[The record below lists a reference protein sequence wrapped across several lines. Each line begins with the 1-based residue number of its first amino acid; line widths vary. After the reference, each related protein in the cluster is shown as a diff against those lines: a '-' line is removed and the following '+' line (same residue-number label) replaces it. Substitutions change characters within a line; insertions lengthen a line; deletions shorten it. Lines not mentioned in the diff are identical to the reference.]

1 MDGYECDG
9 DPKEI
14 LQNGEAYTIQY
25 YRGKHKNEC
34 VMRTSTGD
42 ACLYENGV
50 MKMRWKENK
59 NGMKH
64 DEFVVYKRG
73 RVDFRQNFKDIIE
86 QNDYFRIVNHKKGP
100 RLEITDFK
108 TGNYIYH
115 GKFDNNFK
123 KDGWGVECDRE
134 NGQMILEGIW
144 SKGELIE
151 IIRLFDGDTM
161 TELRRNG
168 ADNLDPLN
176 RFPVYVGEFRYDADS
191 ETFVRE
197 GVGCLIDEKTRIAT
211 RECEWRDGK
220 EVSGVNLR
228 DGWYCPQSVHVDRSN
243 EHSENNPTRDH
254 QLESTSTRDHHSES
268 ASKHNPPSES
278 VYKKDNHSESVY
290 KKDNQPEGTST
301 RDHNSESVY
310 KKDHHSE
317 SASKH
322 NPPSESIYKKD
333 NQPEGTSTKDHQ
345 AEETANKDSRSK
357 DASGNKPLCRPSHTM
372 SSKSLR
378 GSILYSNDLNTVST
392 TITELKVSSYCC
404 NDLDLLDLNKFASL
418 QSIEI
423 GSRCFESV
431 HIFRIDALHKLS
443 RLIIGRESFTAMK
456 RTEKF
461 EIEKANDKSKSFH
474 ILNCESLES
483 IEIGE
488 FCFADYAGKFELKNL
503 PKLHTIQIGSIE
515 HRSYNFYFAS
525 FIVKGIFPQ

>member
-1 MDGYECDG
+1 MLDGYECDG
-9 DPKEI
+9 DPKENI
-14 LQNGEAYTIQY
+14 QNGETYTIQY
-25 YRGKHKNEC
+25 YRGKHKNEY
-34 VMRTSTGD
+34 VMRTSAGD
-42 ACLYENGV
+42 AFLYENGV

-59 NGMKH
+59 SGLKH
-64 DEFVVYKRG
+64 DEFMVYKRG
-73 RVDFRQNFKDIIE
+73 RVDFRQNFKDIVE
-86 QNDYFRIVNHKKGP
+86 QNDNCRIVNNKKGP
-100 RLEITDFK
+100 RLEITDSK
-108 TGNYIYH
+108 TGIYIYH
-115 GKFDNNFK
+115 GEFGNNFK
-123 KDGWGVECDRE
+123 RDGWGVEFDRE
-134 NGQMILEGIW
+134 NGKMILEGIW

-161 TELRRNG
+161 TELKRNG
-168 ADNLDPLN
+168 ADSLDPLK
-176 RFPVYVGEFRYDADS
+176 RIPVYVGGFHYDEDN

-243 EHSENNPTRDH
+243 EHSES
-254 QLESTSTRDHHSES
+254 LSTRDHHSES
-268 ASKHNPPSES
+268 L
-278 VYKKDNHSESVY
+278 
-290 KKDNQPEGTST
+290 ST
-301 RDHNSESVY
+301 RDH
-310 KKDHHSE
+310 H
-317 SASKH
+317 
-322 NPPSESIYKKD
+322 SESIYKKD
-333 NQPEGTSTKDHQ
+333 NYSEGTSTKDHQ
-345 AEETANKDSRSK
+345 ADESANKDSQSK
-357 DASGNKPLCRPSHTM
+357 DASGNKPLCRPSHTV

-378 GSILYSNDLNTVST
+378 GSILVSNDFNTVST
-392 TITELKVSSYCC
+392 TITELKVSSYSC

-443 RLIIGRESFTAMK
+443 RLKIGRESFTEMK

-483 IEIGE
+483 IQIDE

>member
-1 MDGYECDG
+1 MLDGYECDG
-9 DPKEI
+9 DPKENI
-14 LQNGEAYTIQY
+14 QNGETYTIQY
-25 YRGKHKNEC
+25 YRGKHKNEY
-34 VMRTSTGD
+34 VMRTSAGD
-42 ACLYENGV
+42 AFLYENGV

-59 NGMKH
+59 SGLKH
-64 DEFVVYKRG
+64 DEFMVYKRG
-73 RVDFRQNFKDIIE
+73 RVDFRQNFKDIVE
-86 QNDYFRIVNHKKGP
+86 QNDNCRIVNNKKGP
-100 RLEITDFK
+100 RLEITDSK
-108 TGNYIYH
+108 TGIYIYH
-115 GKFDNNFK
+115 GEFGNNFK
-123 KDGWGVECDRE
+123 RDGWGVEFDRE
-134 NGQMILEGIW
+134 NGKMILEGIW

-161 TELRRNG
+161 TELKRNG
-168 ADNLDPLN
+168 ADSLDPLK
-176 RFPVYVGEFRYDADS
+176 RIPVYVGGFHYDEDN

-243 EHSENNPTRDH
+243 EHSES
-254 QLESTSTRDHHSES
+254 LSTRDHHSES
-268 ASKHNPPSES
+268 L
-278 VYKKDNHSESVY
+278 
-290 KKDNQPEGTST
+290 ST
-301 RDHNSESVY
+301 RDH
-310 KKDHHSE
+310 H
-317 SASKH
+317 
-322 NPPSESIYKKD
+322 SESIYKKD
-333 NQPEGTSTKDHQ
+333 NYSEGTSTKDHQ
-345 AEETANKDSRSK
+345 ADESANKDSQSK
-357 DASGNKPLCRPSHTM
+357 DASGNKPLCRPSHTV

-378 GSILYSNDLNTVST
+378 GSILVSNDFNTVST
-392 TITELKVSSYCC
+392 TITELKVSSYSC

-443 RLIIGRESFTAMK
+443 RLKIGRESFTAMK

-483 IEIGE
+483 IQIDE

>member
-1 MDGYECDG
+1 MLDGYECDG
-9 DPKEI
+9 GPKENI
-14 LQNGEAYTIQY
+14 QNGETYTIQY
-25 YRGKHKNEC
+25 YRGKHKNEY

-42 ACLYENGV
+42 AFLYENGV

-59 NGMKH
+59 SGLKH
-64 DEFVVYKRG
+64 DEFMVYKRG

-86 QNDYFRIVNHKKGP
+86 QNDYCRIVNNKKGP
-100 RLEITDFK
+100 RLEITDSK
-108 TGNYIYH
+108 TGIYIYH
-115 GKFDNNFK
+115 GEFGNNFK
-123 KDGWGVECDRE
+123 RDGWGVEFDRE
-134 NGQMILEGIW
+134 NGKMILEGIW

-161 TELRRNG
+161 TELKRNG
-168 ADNLDPLN
+168 ADSLDPLK
-176 RFPVYVGEFRYDADS
+176 RIPVYVGGFHYDEDN

-228 DGWYCPQSVHVDRSN
+228 DGWYCLQSVHVDRSN
-243 EHSENNPTRDH
+243 EHSESIPTRDH
-254 QLESTSTRDHHSES
+254 HSESLSTRDHHSES
-268 ASKHNPPSES
+268 I
-278 VYKKDNHSESVY
+278 YKKDNHS
-290 KKDNQPEGTST
+290 
-301 RDHNSESVY
+301 
-310 KKDHHSE
+310 
-317 SASKH
+317 
-322 NPPSESIYKKD
+322 
-333 NQPEGTSTKDHQ
+333 EGTSTKDHQ
-345 AEETANKDSRSK
+345 ADESANKDSQSK
-357 DASGNKPLCRPSHTM
+357 DASGNKPLCRPSHTV

-378 GSILYSNDLNTVST
+378 GSILVSNDFNTVST
-392 TITELKVSSYCC
+392 TITELKVSSYSC

-443 RLIIGRESFTAMK
+443 RLKIGRESFTAMK

-483 IEIGE
+483 IQIGE
-488 FCFADYAGKFELKNL
+488 YCFADYAGKFELKNL

>member
-1 MDGYECDG
+1 MLDGYECDG
-9 DPKEI
+9 GPKENI
-14 LQNGEAYTIQY
+14 QNGETYTIQY
-25 YRGKHKNEC
+25 YRGKHKNEY

-42 ACLYENGV
+42 AFLYENGV

-59 NGMKH
+59 SGLKH
-64 DEFVVYKRG
+64 DEFMVYKRG
-73 RVDFRQNFKDIIE
+73 RVDFRQNFKDIVE
-86 QNDYFRIVNHKKGP
+86 QNDNCRIVNNKKGP
-100 RLEITDFK
+100 RLEITDSK
-108 TGNYIYH
+108 TGIYIYH
-115 GKFDNNFK
+115 GEFGNNFK
-123 KDGWGVECDRE
+123 RDGWGVEFDRE
-134 NGQMILEGIW
+134 NGKMILEGIW

-161 TELRRNG
+161 TELKRNG
-168 ADNLDPLN
+168 ADSLDPLK
-176 RFPVYVGEFRYDADS
+176 RIPVYVGGFHYDEDN

-228 DGWYCPQSVHVDRSN
+228 DGWYCLQSVHVDRSN
-243 EHSENNPTRDH
+243 EYSESIPTG
-254 QLESTSTRDHHSES
+254 DHHS
-268 ASKHNPPSES
+268 
-278 VYKKDNHSESVY
+278 
-290 KKDNQPEGTST
+290 EGTST
-301 RDHNSESVY
+301 RDHQA
-310 KKDHHSE
+310 E
-317 SASKH
+317 SASEH

-333 NQPEGTSTKDHQ
+333 NYSEGTSTKDHQ
-345 AEETANKDSRSK
+345 ADESANKDSQSK
-357 DASGNKPLCRPSHTM
+357 DASGNKPLCRPSHTV

-378 GSILYSNDLNTVST
+378 GSILVSNDFNTVST
-392 TITELKVSSYCC
+392 TITELKVSSYSC

-443 RLIIGRESFTAMK
+443 RLKIGRESFTAMK

-483 IEIGE
+483 IQIDE

>member
-1 MDGYECDG
+1 MLDGYECDG
-9 DPKEI
+9 GPKENI
-14 LQNGEAYTIQY
+14 QNGETYTIQY
-25 YRGKHKNEC
+25 YRGKHKNEY

-42 ACLYENGV
+42 AFLYENGV

-59 NGMKH
+59 SGLKN
-64 DEFVVYKRG
+64 DEFIVYKRC
-73 RVDFRQNFKDIIE
+73 RVDFRQNFKDIVE
-86 QNDYFRIVNHKKGP
+86 QNDNCRIVNNKKGP
-100 RLEITDFK
+100 RLEITDSK
-108 TGNYIYH
+108 TGIYIYH
-115 GKFDNNFK
+115 GEFGNNFK
-123 KDGWGVECDRE
+123 RDGWGVEFDRE
-134 NGQMILEGIW
+134 NGKMILEGIW

-161 TELRRNG
+161 TELKRNG
-168 ADNLDPLN
+168 ADSLDPLK
-176 RFPVYVGEFRYDADS
+176 RIPIYVGGFHYDEDN

-228 DGWYCPQSVHVDRSN
+228 DGWYCLQSVHVDRSKV
-243 EHSENNPTRDH
+243 HSES
-254 QLESTSTRDHHSES
+254 LSTRDHHSES
-268 ASKHNPPSES
+268 L
-278 VYKKDNHSESVY
+278 
-290 KKDNQPEGTST
+290 ST
-301 RDHNSESVY
+301 R
-310 KKDHHSE
+310 DHHSE
-317 SASKH
+317 SLSTRDHHSESIYKKDNYSEGTSSKDHQAESASEH

-333 NQPEGTSTKDHQ
+333 SHSEGTSTKDHQ
-345 AEETANKDSRSK
+345 TDESANKDSQSK
-357 DASGNKPLCRPSHTM
+357 DASGNKPLCRPSHTV

-378 GSILYSNDLNTVST
+378 GSILVSNDFNTVST
-392 TITELKVSSYCC
+392 TITELKVSSYSC

-443 RLIIGRESFTAMK
+443 RLKIGKESFTAMK

-503 PKLHTIQIGSIE
+503 PKLQTIQIGSIE

>member
-1 MDGYECDG
+1 MLDGYECDG
-9 DPKEI
+9 DPKENI
-14 LQNGEAYTIQY
+14 QNGETYTIQY
-25 YRGKHKNEC
+25 YRGKHKNEY
-34 VMRTSTGD
+34 VMRTSAGD
-42 ACLYENGV
+42 AFLYENGV

-59 NGMKH
+59 SGLKH
-64 DEFVVYKRG
+64 DEFMVYKRG

-86 QNDYFRIVNHKKGP
+86 QNDYCRIVNHKKGP

-115 GKFDNNFK
+115 GEFGNNFK
-123 KDGWGVECDRE
+123 RDGWGVEFDRE
-134 NGQMILEGIW
+134 NGKMILEGIW

-161 TELRRNG
+161 TELKRNG
-168 ADNLDPLN
+168 ADSLDPLK
-176 RFPVYVGEFRYDADS
+176 RIPVYVGGFHYDEDN

-228 DGWYCPQSVHVDRSN
+228 DGWYCLQSVHVDRSKV
-243 EHSENNPTRDH
+243 HSESIPTRDH
-254 QLESTSTRDHHSES
+254 QSESLSTRDH
-268 ASKHNPPSES
+268 
-278 VYKKDNHSESVY
+278 Y
-290 KKDNQPEGTST
+290 
-301 RDHNSESVY
+301 
-310 KKDHHSE
+310 
-317 SASKH
+317 
-322 NPPSESIYKKD
+322 SESIYKKD
-333 NQPEGTSTKDHQ
+333 SHSEGTSTKDHQ
-345 AEETANKDSRSK
+345 ADETSNKDSQSK
-357 DASGNKPLCRPSHTM
+357 DASGNKPLCRPSHTV

-378 GSILYSNDLNTVST
+378 GYICVSNDLNTVST
-392 TITELKVSSYCC
+392 TITELKVSSYSC

-423 GSRCFESV
+423 GSGCFESV

-443 RLIIGRESFTAMK
+443 RLKIGRESFTPMK
-456 RTEKF
+456 GAEKF

-483 IEIGE
+483 IQIGE
-488 FCFADYAGKFELKNL
+488 YCFADYAGKFELKNL